1 MQKTV
6 RPIIKESK
14 NKSKKR
20 NTFDGVKKWPSSD
33 HKVVK
38 FKHLKQKTPFVVKEV
53 ASKFGQFENYVVHP
67 ADGGFYETKIEMKT
81 SAEAEALWKHH
92 KFSNLIWG
100 VHSVDPDFYY
110 TIKCSKSRKTAYEDY
125 WEEDQV
131 DLAVKNGQVFISSI
145 RINPR
150 HNQHSYI
157 SIPGEADVLI
167 PTVED
172 RNRALE
178 GDIVAVEIKDPT
190 EWEDYEPR
198 PKDVTNGIKS
208 LKLNQSSRTGRKTGR
223 VVRVMKQV
231 NCRVVT
237 GCFKHEDNNKS
248 SNYRIIHSCNNAFQ
262 SACISRKIIKE
273 LEKKQNIENV
283 IFAYKIKN
291 WDVDQYLP
299 IAELCHSIGERGEI
313 EAETARILCDY
324 NVKSE
329 DFSPEVLECLQD
341 FSGDWKITDEE
352 RKKRKDFTS
361 ECIFSIDPP
370 TARDLDDALHCK
382 RLPNGNFEVGVH
394 IADVSHFV
402 KPQTALDVEA
412 SNRATSVY
420 LVQKVIPMLPRL
432 LCEQLC
438 SLNAEVD
445 RFAFSV
451 VWTLDKNGNI
461 LNEWFGKSVIRSCAK
476 FSYDNA
482 QDFIDGKEDAELQHL
497 QISPRFKLSDI
508 RSKILDLHT
517 ISQNLRSR
525 RMRDGCLKLDQIRLS
540 YTLDADSGFPN
551 GCFVYQYK
559 QSNELIEE
567 FMLLANISVAKR
579 LYHYFP
585 NQAFL
590 RNHPPPKEDMLDDMM
605 HQCRSLGIEIDISS
619 SKALSESLAAACGS
633 DELSIY
639 RKYSLFML
647 AIKPQKL
654 ATYVSSE
661 DSKLPDLHHYALN
674 VPLYTHFTSPI
685 RRYADLIVHRQL
697 AATLG
702 DRDDFI
708 MMSSDRDHLKKCAS
722 NCNLRKSYAKA
733 ASDEST
739 NLFFTHFVKNC
750 GSLSTHCMVL
760 NILDYS
766 LDVLSM
772 EYGIQKRIYLES
784 SPLLS
789 FKLDEEDSP
798 SGNQKLPVSLQF
810 ILVFT

>member
-1 MQKTV
+1 V
-6 RPIIKESK
+6 CLR
-14 NKSKKR
+14 
-20 NTFDGVKKWPSSD
+20 
-33 HKVVK
+33 
-38 FKHLKQKTPFVVKEV
+38 
-53 ASKFGQFENYVVHP
+53 
-67 ADGGFYETKIEMKT
+67 
-81 SAEAEALWKHH
+81 
-92 KFSNLIWG
+92 
-100 VHSVDPDFYY
+100 
-110 TIKCSKSRKTAYEDY
+110 
-125 WEEDQV
+125 
-131 DLAVKNGQVFISSI
+131 
-145 RINPR
+145 
-150 HNQHSYI
+150 
-157 SIPGEADVLI
+157 
-167 PTVED
+167 
-172 RNRALE
+172 
-178 GDIVAVEIKDPT
+178 
-190 EWEDYEPR
+190 
-198 PKDVTNGIKS
+198 
-208 LKLNQSSRTGRKTGR
+208 
-223 VVRVMKQV
+223 
-231 NCRVVT
+231 
-237 GCFKHEDNNKS
+237 
-248 SNYRIIHSCNNAFQ
+248 
-262 SACISRKIIKE
+262 
-273 LEKKQNIENV
+273 
-283 IFAYKIKN
+283 
-291 WDVDQYLP
+291 
-299 IAELCHSIGERGEI
+299 ELCHSIGERGEI

-661 DSKLPDLHHYALN
+661 DSKLSDLHHYALN

-798 SGNQKLPVSLQF
+798 SGNQKLPIMKVKWPLQVTPNTPPVG
-810 ILVFT
+810 IEPPKYETTPEGQEQVYKLFTPLQAVIKYDKTSKSVKMFLQIPNHQ